1 MTAVSGRASGGGAA
15 EVGAVGVSGEVD
27 IVVFTDRDDAA
38 AGPVPV
44 AVSVTLWSLPSQ
56 GTAMLPV
63 PVVGKPA
70 AAGAAGR
77 RPRSSRPDAFC
88 VTHAAATSAVLP
100 PGHVTSSSMWNRVT
114 SGAPTGGGEFV
125 VLTCRDTDARPPAP
139 PATRATSCSFP
150 SQGTATLPVP
160 LTG

>member
-1 MTAVSGRASGGGAA
+1 M
-15 EVGAVGVSGEVD
+15 SGEVD
-27 IVVFTDRDDAA
+27 TVVFTDRDDAA

-70 AAGAAGR
+70 AAGSGWPSTEKFTA
-77 RPRSSRPDAFC
+77 DAFC
-88 VTHAAATSAVLP
+88 VTHAAATSAVP

-114 SGAPTGGGEFV
+114 SGAPTGGGEV
-125 VLTCRDTDARPPAP
+125 AVLTCRDTEARPPAP
-139 PATRATSCSFP
+139 PATRATSCSLP